1 MGRGVELWGQAVRGR
16 HHSKTMN
23 YQTAIQTTI
32 KALKGIDWATVGNRA
47 GVAARTAWTVAQLL
61 AMVVTLTFEMAYE
74 NRQQIR
80 QAIVKAVAAFI
91 VTAEEVLKAGQATRN
106 WVERMND
113 SSAVALKEMPEQLN
127 AVAPIAAPVVAV
139 AKSATAALINW
150 LQLDSVDTT
159 EVAEITEVTEVTEEI
174 EPVSEGFGE
183 QLVRSMDELMALPAA
198 TLREMVGTRARYP
211 KAKLVAMVM
220 AA

>member
-1 MGRGVELWGQAVRGR
+1 
-16 HHSKTMN
+16 MN

-47 GVAARTAWTVAQLL
+47 WNVTQLL

-113 SSAVALKEMPEQLN
+113 SSAVALKEMPEQI
-127 AVAPIAAPVVAV
+127 APVAPIVAPVVAV
-139 AKSATAALINW
+139 AKSATAALTNW
-150 LQLDSVDTT
+150 LQFSD
-159 EVAEITEVTEVTEEI
+159 EEAEGSETLEEVTE
-174 EPVSEGFGE
+174 PANEGFGE

-211 KAKLVAMVM
+211 KAKLVAMLMV
-220 AA
+220 A